1 MVSENIIYNLIQNSQ
16 VCLNPLSCDDFLEIS
31 VLIQF
36 KTNSGKFV

>member
-31 VLIQF
+31 VLNQF